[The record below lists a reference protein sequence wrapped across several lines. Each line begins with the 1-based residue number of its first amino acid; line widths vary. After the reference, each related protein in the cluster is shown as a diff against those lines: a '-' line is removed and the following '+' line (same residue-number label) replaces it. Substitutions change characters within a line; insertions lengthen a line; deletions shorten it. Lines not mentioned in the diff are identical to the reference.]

1 MSDTT
6 TDTPR
11 CSARRRDGR
20 QCSRRP
26 ILGGTVCWTH
36 GGSAPQV
43 RRAADRRLEQAAM
56 ARQVEAWGGRMEISA
71 PEALME
77 LVQAKAA
84 EVAYWNRRVAALD
97 ESDRAGLLVSKEE
110 QGPVDVVTRQVGP
123 SVFVVLLHRAQDQ
136 LAAYCAA
143 AVKAGLDEAMV
154 KVAALQGEV
163 ILQVARLVVAAAR
176 ASDAGEDDVIR
187 GVLEAWHA

>member
-1 MSDTT
+1 
-6 TDTPR
+6 
-11 CSARRRDGR
+11 
-20 QCSRRP
+20 
-26 ILGGTVCWTH
+26 
-36 GGSAPQV
+36 
-43 RRAADRRLEQAAM
+43 M